1 MRHGNKR
8 DKYGEDIALCMGF
21 DTVEELD
28 ADVQDLLRIESPA
41 RLEVILQIAEMA
53 AINCQSYVMPDS
65 AASKLEA
72 IERMAR
78 AHNDSKTKGVRDLME
93 DILVIIEEK
102 QRVEKLPVNDDFT
115 FYDPQLVE
123 ELADVS

>member
-1 MRHGNKR
+1 MRYGDNRNK
-8 DKYGEDIALCMGF
+8 YSEEIALCMGF
-21 DTVEELD
+21 DTVEEL
-28 ADVQDLLRIESPA
+28 AANVQDLLRIESPA

-93 DILVIIEEK
+93 EILVIIEEK
-102 QRVEKLPVNDDFT
+102 QRAEELPVNDDFT